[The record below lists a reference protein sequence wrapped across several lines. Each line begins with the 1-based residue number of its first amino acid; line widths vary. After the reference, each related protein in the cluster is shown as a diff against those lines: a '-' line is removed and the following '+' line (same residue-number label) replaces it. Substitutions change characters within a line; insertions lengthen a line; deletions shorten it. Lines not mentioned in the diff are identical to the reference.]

1 MNRFLHYGAVLLII
15 AGLAAGLLASA
26 NTATAPQIAKIN
38 AEIVNKAR
46 KEVLPEAKSFDEA
59 NAVEAEGLTFIP
71 GLDENGNEAGYVV
84 TVETNGYAG
93 AIIFVLGLDS
103 DAKVTGVKVTN
114 QQETPG
120 LGSKI
125 GDAEWQKH
133 WVGAGSDYA
142 FDKGVDAFA
151 GATISPQAV
160 HTGMMNTIKV
170 FEAEVKK

>member
-26 NTATAPQIAKIN
+26 NNATAPQIAKIN

-46 KEVLPEAKSFDEA
+46 KEVLPVAASFDESK
-59 NAVEAEGLTFIP
+59 AVEAEGLQFIP
-71 GLDENGNEAGYVV
+71 GLDANGTETGYVV
-84 TVETNGYAG
+84 TVTTPGYAG
-93 AIIFVLGLDS
+93 PIVFVLGLDNE
-103 DAKVTGVKVTN
+103 AKVTGVKVTN

-125 GDAEWQKH
+125 GGADWQKH
-133 WVGAGSDYA
+133 WIGAGSNYA
-142 FDKGVDAFA
+142 FDKSVDAFA

-160 HTGMMNTIKV
+160 YTGMMNTIKV